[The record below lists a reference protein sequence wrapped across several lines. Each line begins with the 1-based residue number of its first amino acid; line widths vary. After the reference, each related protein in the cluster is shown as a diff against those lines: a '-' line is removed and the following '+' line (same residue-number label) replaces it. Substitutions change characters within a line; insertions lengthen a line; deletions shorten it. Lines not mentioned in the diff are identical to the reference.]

1 MTDARVTDAR
11 VINVRRD
18 DPRSPAAAA
27 LIAEHHAFAEGEGDS
42 AFRFVLGAEKLAATD
57 TAFFTAWDGDALAGM
72 GAVKRLDA
80 DHAELKSMRTADAH
94 RRKGVAAAVLAALIA
109 YARDEG
115 ITRLS
120 LETGTGD
127 RFIPAHTLYRRFGFV
142 DCGAFADYPADST
155 QNRYMT
161 LTLEA

>member
-1 MTDARVTDAR
+1 MID
-11 VINVRRD
+11 VRRD
-18 DPRSPAAAA
+18 DPRAPAAAA
-27 LIAEHHAFAEGEGDS
+27 LIAEHLAFASADS
-42 AFRFVLGAEKLAATD
+42 DAAFRFALGAEKLATPD
-57 TAFFTAWDGDALAGM
+57 TAFFTAWDGEALAGM
-72 GAVKRLDA
+72 GAVKRLD
-80 DHAELKSMRTADAH
+80 DGHAELKSMRTAVAH

-109 YARDEG
+109 YARQQG
-115 ITRLS
+115 IARLS

-161 LTLEA
+161 LTLES